1 MKHTLEGSKW
11 FPYIAWGTV
20 VIFALFTYNLLSGI
34 KESILV
40 LEAKTEENNEA
51 ISEYIAIK
59 KEQHATSSL
68 TRQAP

>member
-20 VIFALFTYNLLSGI
+20 FLFALFTYNLLTGI

-40 LEAKTEENNEA
+40 LEEKTEENNKA
-51 ISEYIAIK
+51 INEYIAIK
-59 KEQHATSSL
+59 KQ
-68 TRQAP
+68 QNN